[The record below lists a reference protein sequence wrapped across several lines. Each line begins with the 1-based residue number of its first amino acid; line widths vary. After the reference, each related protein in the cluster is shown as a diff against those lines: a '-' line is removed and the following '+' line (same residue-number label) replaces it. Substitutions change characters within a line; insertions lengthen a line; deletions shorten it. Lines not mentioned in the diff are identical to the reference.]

1 MFNNLTSEDVVMTIT
16 DNEGNK
22 IEVEPYEC
30 EGLKPGNKITLTH
43 VNGNE
48 VVIPVTD
55 KVAEQLIKKGF
66 VDVR

>member
-1 MFNNLTSEDVVMTIT
+1 MTIT
-16 DNEGNK
+16 DKEGNK

-30 EGLKPGNKITLTH
+30 EGLEFHNKITLTH

-66 VDVR
+66 VNVR